1 MKNIIEI
8 NNSPVRISKQP
19 TVKILMNVEGLEGEW
34 STVRYASCFAEIH
47 LVKYCTLPSVH
58 PCLQIS
64 LPLPPLGCYQL
75 WVVFSYRQIGNQ
87 FIIATSSSYKQFYK
101 ANGIQRRHEF
111 QNICLY
117 DTSGVSLY
125 YQALDDT
132 ELGMSEINCIKCWAQ
147 TLDINVLMSTQI
159 MRIMPVYT
167 IFTFPQTS
175 WPKLQPSLL
184 VNNELK
190 FLLMLWPTY
199 LIVFNCINGFKLCFY
214 IRMNLFISGTYSM
227 SNHKV
232 PTEYDSCW

>member
-1 MKNIIEI
+1 
-8 NNSPVRISKQP
+8 
-19 TVKILMNVEGLEGEW
+19 MNVEGLEGEW

-58 PCLQIS
+58 SCLQIS

-75 WVVFSYRQIGNQ
+75 WVVFSYRQIYNQ

-199 LIVFNCINGFKLCFY
+199 LMVFNCINGFKLCFY